1 MCKLKILL
9 LGKKGQLG
17 WEAQR
22 ELFCLGDVFAYDYPE
37 IDFLQPDP
45 IINLIQEIQPDLI
58 FNAIAYTA
66 VDKAESEP
74 ENANKIN
81 ADTPGLVAEVCKQK
95 NIPLIHISTDYVF
108 DGLLGRDYFEADTP
122 SPINVYGSSKLL
134 GEQYIQQSGC
144 EFLIFRTSWVYS
156 MREGGFL
163 QKVIQWSKNYEVLRI
178 VDDQI
183 GNPTW
188 ARMLAN
194 LTTRIIPSSKNLLN
208 EFFQE
213 HKGLYHLAGSGAVSR
228 FAWTK
233 FIIENLPKD
242 AHIKTKTVIPAKT
255 SDFPTPAARP
265 LHSALDCS
273 KFENEFDLKI
283 PDWKLS
289 LSLSLIN

>member
-1 MCKLKILL
+1 LKILL

-22 ELFCLGDVFAYDYPE
+22 ELFCLGVVFAFDFPE
-37 IDFLQPDP
+37 IDFLQPTP
-45 IINLIQEIQPDLI
+45 IINLIHEIQPDLI

-74 ENANKIN
+74 ANATKIN
-81 ADTPGLVAEVCKQK
+81 ADTPGLIAQVCKQK

-108 DGLLGRDYFEADTP
+108 NGLLGRDYLEEDLQ
-122 SPINVYGSSKLL
+122 SPINVYGNTKLL
-134 GEQYIQQSGC
+134 GEQYIQQSDC
-144 EFLIFRTSWVYS
+144 DYLIFRTSWVYS

-163 QKVIQWSKNYEVLRI
+163 QKVIQWAKNYEVLRI

-194 LTTRIIPSSKNLLN
+194 LSTRILPSSRGSLN
-208 EFFQE
+208 DFFQQ
-213 HKGLYHLAGSGAVSR
+213 HKGIYHLAGGGSVSR
-228 FAWTK
+228 YEWTK

-242 AHIKTKTVIPAKT
+242 IHIKTKNVIAAKT

-273 KFENEFDLKI
+273 KFENEFQMKI

-289 LSLSLIN
+289 LNLSLNN